1 MAQLKDC
8 MLNEAISQMDLE
20 FGLGISP
27 WPLTVLV
34 KTMMT

>member
-1 MAQLKDC
+1 

-27 WPLTVLV
+27 WTLTVLV